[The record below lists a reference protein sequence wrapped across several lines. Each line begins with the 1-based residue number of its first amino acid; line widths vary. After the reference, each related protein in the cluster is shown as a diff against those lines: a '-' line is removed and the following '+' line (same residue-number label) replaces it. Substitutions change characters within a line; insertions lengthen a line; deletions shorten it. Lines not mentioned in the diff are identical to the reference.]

1 MQKKKIMTPI
11 LDIVMVA
18 DTCDDLSIDSCD
30 VWVVKSVGGSHMRL
44 LLVALFTTCMGQGVI
59 PCQLPTNNK
68 GNMVFKVAKG
78 SN

>member
-1 MQKKKIMTPI
+1 MQKKKIMAPI

-30 VWVVKSVGGSHMRL
+30 VWVVESVGGSHMRL
-44 LLVALFTTCMGQGVI
+44 LLVAQGVI

-68 GNMVFKVAKG
+68 GNMVLKAAKG